1 MTEFEYTNE
10 LYDKEIDFIINFIS
24 REVRSLKK
32 IKTNITRFAYS
43 EALKGKIL
51 FIDFQRCINEVE
63 RMAIEIDF
71 LERKKLEYI
80 KIKEKQTKPMTTL
93 STRVISNFNSSIE
106 KYERTN
112 LTDLLSGSNVT
123 PQKFKQMLINELE
136 RNIKLQEA
144 FLKNPAS
151 FFASALYCAE
161 LNLSPSS
168 LVGEFFFTVHREQV
182 KPILG
187 YKGLVALLLRSDKVK
202 KIWAEVVYNEDDFEY
217 ELGLEPKM
225 VHIPNFNSV
234 KTCDNIKCIYACAKV
249 GEEIVFKVM
258 TLEEIKTI
266 VEILETPSEYYFND
280 KKDPEK
286 WLLKKVAL
294 KQMSKLMPKEDD
306 RLLKAV
312 SFDDN
317 VEGGGYLVLD
327 ENDTVRVVQGTI
339 IGKHNANKKASIY
352 QNLTNFSEKPL
363 PTENN
368 DLHLSSDT
376 DVTSVSDNV
385 NTKGQ

>member
-1 MTEFEYTNE
+1 
-10 LYDKEIDFIINFIS
+10 
-24 REVRSLKK
+24 
-32 IKTNITRFAYS
+32 
-43 EALKGKIL
+43 
-51 FIDFQRCINEVE
+51 
-63 RMAIEIDF
+63 
-71 LERKKLEYI
+71 
-80 KIKEKQTKPMTTL
+80 MTTL
-93 STRVISNFNSSIE
+93 STRVLTNFNESIE
-106 KYERTN
+106 KYEKKN
-112 LTDLLSGSNVT
+112 LTDLLSGTNIS
-123 PQKFKQMLINELE
+123 PQKFKQMLVNELE
-136 RNIKLQEA
+136 RSPNLQNA

-168 LVGEFFFTVHREQV
+168 LVGEFYFTVANESV

-187 YKGLVALLLRSDKVK
+187 YKGLVALLLRSNKVK
-202 KIWAEVVYNEDDFEY
+202 KIWAEVVYTEDDFEY

-234 KTCDNIKCIYACAKV
+234 KTCDNIKCIYACAKIEDEV
-249 GEEIVFKVM
+249 VFKVM

-266 VEILETPSEYYFND
+266 VDMLETPSEYYFND

-286 WLLKKVAL
+286 WSLKKVVL

-327 ENDTVRVVQGTI
+327 DNDSVRVVQGTI
-339 IGKHNANKKASIY
+339 IGRQNNRKKISVY
-352 QNLTNFSEKPL
+352 QNLSDLAENSL
-363 PTENN
+363 SIENN
-368 DLHLSSDT
+368 ELDLSSDIK
-376 DVTSVSDNV
+376 VTSVRN
-385 NTKGQ
+385 NE

>member
-1 MTEFEYTNE
+1 
-10 LYDKEIDFIINFIS
+10 
-24 REVRSLKK
+24 
-32 IKTNITRFAYS
+32 
-43 EALKGKIL
+43 
-51 FIDFQRCINEVE
+51 
-63 RMAIEIDF
+63 
-71 LERKKLEYI
+71 
-80 KIKEKQTKPMTTL
+80 MTTL
-93 STRVISNFNSSIE
+93 STRVITSFNTSIE

-112 LTDLLSGSNVT
+112 LTDLLAGTNIS

-136 RNIKLQEA
+136 RNVRLQEA

-168 LVGEFFFTVHREQV
+168 LVGEFFFTVSGEKI

-187 YKGLVALLLRSDKVK
+187 YKGLVTLLLRSDKVK

-225 VHIPNFNSV
+225 VHVPNFNSI
-234 KTCDNIKCIYACAKV
+234 KTCDNIKCIYACAKIEDEV
-249 GEEIVFKVM
+249 VFKVM

-266 VEILETPSEYYFND
+266 VEVLETPSEYYFND

-286 WLLKKVAL
+286 WLLKKVVL

-327 ENDTVRVVQGTI
+327 ENDSVRVVQGTI
-339 IGKHNANKKASIY
+339 IGRQKPNKKSSIY
-352 QNLTNFSEKPL
+352 QTISKL
-363 PTENN
+363 TENSLPN
-368 DLHLSSDT
+368 ENNKLNLNFDT
-376 DVTSVSDNV
+376 DVTSVSDND
-385 NTKGQ
+385 NT

>member
-1 MTEFEYTNE
+1 
-10 LYDKEIDFIINFIS
+10 
-24 REVRSLKK
+24 
-32 IKTNITRFAYS
+32 
-43 EALKGKIL
+43 
-51 FIDFQRCINEVE
+51 
-63 RMAIEIDF
+63 
-71 LERKKLEYI
+71 
-80 KIKEKQTKPMTTL
+80 MTTL
-93 STRVISNFNSSIE
+93 STRVISSFNASIE

-112 LTDLLSGSNVT
+112 LTDLLSGTNIS

-136 RNIKLQEA
+136 RNVRLQEV
-144 FLKNPAS
+144 FIKNPAS

-168 LVGEFFFTVHREQV
+168 LVGEFFFTVSGEKI

-234 KTCDNIKCIYACAKV
+234 KTCDNIKCIYACAKIEDEV
-249 GEEIVFKVM
+249 VFKVM

-266 VEILETPSEYYFND
+266 VEVLETPSEYYFND

-286 WLLKKVAL
+286 WLLKKVVL

-312 SFDDN
+312 SYDDN

-327 ENDTVRVVQGTI
+327 ENDSVRVVQGTI
-339 IGKHNANKKASIY
+339 IGRQKPNKKSSIY
-352 QNLTNFSEKPL
+352 QTISKLTENSL
-363 PTENN
+363 PNENN
-368 DLHLSSDT
+368 DLHLNLDT
-376 DVTSVSDNV
+376 DVTSVSDND
-385 NTKGQ
+385 NT

>member
-1 MTEFEYTNE
+1 
-10 LYDKEIDFIINFIS
+10 
-24 REVRSLKK
+24 
-32 IKTNITRFAYS
+32 
-43 EALKGKIL
+43 
-51 FIDFQRCINEVE
+51 
-63 RMAIEIDF
+63 
-71 LERKKLEYI
+71 
-80 KIKEKQTKPMTTL
+80 MTTL
-93 STRVISNFNSSIE
+93 STRVISSFNASIE

-112 LTDLLSGSNVT
+112 LTDLLSGTNIS

-136 RNIKLQEA
+136 RNVRLQEV
-144 FLKNPAS
+144 FIKNPAS

-168 LVGEFFFTVHREQV
+168 LVGEFFFTISGDKI

-225 VHIPNFNSV
+225 VHVPNFNSV
-234 KTCDNIKCIYACAKV
+234 KTCDNIKCIYACAKIEDEV
-249 GEEIVFKVM
+249 VFKVM

-266 VEILETPSEYYFND
+266 VEVLETPSEYYFND

-286 WLLKKVAL
+286 WLLKKVVL

-327 ENDTVRVVQGTI
+327 ENDSVRVVQGTI
-339 IGKHNANKKASIY
+339 IGRQKPNKKNSLY
-352 QNLTNFSEKPL
+352 QTISNLTENTLPNKNNKLNLNF
-363 PTENN
+363 
-368 DLHLSSDT
+368 DT
-376 DVTSVSDNV
+376 DVTSVSDND

>member
-1 MTEFEYTNE
+1 
-10 LYDKEIDFIINFIS
+10 
-24 REVRSLKK
+24 
-32 IKTNITRFAYS
+32 
-43 EALKGKIL
+43 
-51 FIDFQRCINEVE
+51 
-63 RMAIEIDF
+63 
-71 LERKKLEYI
+71 
-80 KIKEKQTKPMTTL
+80 MTTL
-93 STRVISNFNSSIE
+93 STRVITSFNNSIE

-112 LTDLLSGSNVT
+112 LNDLLLGTNVS

-168 LVGEFFFTVHREQV
+168 LVGEFYFTVSGDKI

-187 YKGLVALLLRSDKVK
+187 YKGLIALLLRSDKVK
-202 KIWAEVVYNEDDFEY
+202 KIWSEVVYNEDDFEY

-225 VHIPNFNSV
+225 VHIPNFNSI

-249 GEEIVFKVM
+249 GDEIMFKVM

-286 WLLKKVAL
+286 WLLKKVVL
-294 KQMSKLMPKEDD
+294 KQLSKLMPKEDD

-327 ENDTVRVVQGTI
+327 DNDTVRVVQGTI
-339 IGKHNANKKASIY
+339 IGKQSGKKKSSIY
-352 QNLTNFSEKPL
+352 QNLKDLYENPL
-363 PTENN
+363 SSENN
-368 DLHLSSDT
+368 ALNLDSDT
-376 DVTSVSDNV
+376 DVTSVSDND
-385 NTKGQ
+385 NT

>member
-1 MTEFEYTNE
+1 
-10 LYDKEIDFIINFIS
+10 
-24 REVRSLKK
+24 
-32 IKTNITRFAYS
+32 
-43 EALKGKIL
+43 
-51 FIDFQRCINEVE
+51 
-63 RMAIEIDF
+63 
-71 LERKKLEYI
+71 
-80 KIKEKQTKPMTTL
+80 MTTL
-93 STRVISNFNSSIE
+93 STRVITSFNTSIE

-112 LTDLLSGSNVT
+112 LTDLLSGTNIT

-136 RNIKLQEA
+136 RNTKLQEA

-168 LVGEFFFTVHREQV
+168 LVGEFFFTVSAEKI

-187 YKGLVALLLRSDKVK
+187 YKGLITLLLRSDKVK

-225 VHIPNFNSV
+225 VHIPNFNSI

-249 GEEIVFKVM
+249 GDEIMFKVM

-286 WLLKKVAL
+286 WLLKKVVL
-294 KQMSKLMPKEDD
+294 KQLSKLMPKEDD

-327 ENDTVRVVQGTI
+327 DNDTVRVVQGTI
-339 IGKHNANKKASIY
+339 IGKQSGKKKGSIY
-352 QNLTNFSEKPL
+352 QNLKDLYENPL
-363 PTENN
+363 SSENN
-368 DLHLSSDT
+368 GLNLDSDT
-376 DVTSVSDNV
+376 DVTSVSDND
-385 NTKGQ
+385 NT

>member
-1 MTEFEYTNE
+1 MT
-10 LYDKEIDFIINFIS
+10 
-24 REVRSLKK
+24 
-32 IKTNITRFAYS
+32 
-43 EALKGKIL
+43 
-51 FIDFQRCINEVE
+51 
-63 RMAIEIDF
+63 
-71 LERKKLEYI
+71 
-80 KIKEKQTKPMTTL
+80 TTL
-93 STRVISNFNSSIE
+93 STRVISTFNDSIE

-112 LTDLLSGSNVT
+112 LTDLLSGTNVS
-123 PQKFKQMLINELE
+123 PQKFKQMLVNELE

-234 KTCDNIKCIYACAKV
+234 KTCDNIKCIYACAKI
-249 GEEIVFKVM
+249 EEEVVFKVM

-286 WLLKKVAL
+286 WLLKKVVL

-327 ENDTVRVVQGTI
+327 DNDTVRVVQGTI
-339 IGKHNANKKASIY
+339 IGKHNTSKKGSIY
-352 QNLTNFSEKPL
+352 QNLTNFSETTL
-363 PTENN
+363 PIKNN
-368 DLHLSSDT
+368 DLHLTNDT
-376 DVTSVSDNV
+376 DVTSVSDND

>member
-1 MTEFEYTNE
+1 
-10 LYDKEIDFIINFIS
+10 
-24 REVRSLKK
+24 
-32 IKTNITRFAYS
+32 
-43 EALKGKIL
+43 
-51 FIDFQRCINEVE
+51 
-63 RMAIEIDF
+63 
-71 LERKKLEYI
+71 
-80 KIKEKQTKPMTTL
+80 MTTL
-93 STRVISNFNSSIE
+93 STRVISSFNASIE

-112 LTDLLSGSNVT
+112 LTDLLSGTNIS

-136 RNIKLQEA
+136 RNVRLQEA

-168 LVGEFFFTVHREQV
+168 LVGEFFFTVSGEKI

-234 KTCDNIKCIYACAKV
+234 KTCDNIKCIYACAKIEDEV
-249 GEEIVFKVM
+249 VFKVM

-266 VEILETPSEYYFND
+266 VEVLETPSEYYFND

-286 WLLKKVAL
+286 WLLKKVVL

-312 SFDDN
+312 SYDDN

-327 ENDTVRVVQGTI
+327 ENDSVRIVQGTI
-339 IGKHNANKKASIY
+339 IGRQKPNKKSSIY
-352 QNLTNFSEKPL
+352 QTISKLTENSL
-363 PTENN
+363 PNENN
-368 DLHLSSDT
+368 DLHLNLDT
-376 DVTSVSDNV
+376 DVTSVSDND

>member
-1 MTEFEYTNE
+1 
-10 LYDKEIDFIINFIS
+10 
-24 REVRSLKK
+24 
-32 IKTNITRFAYS
+32 
-43 EALKGKIL
+43 
-51 FIDFQRCINEVE
+51 
-63 RMAIEIDF
+63 
-71 LERKKLEYI
+71 
-80 KIKEKQTKPMTTL
+80 MTTL
-93 STRVISNFNSSIE
+93 STRVLTNFNSSIE
-106 KYERTN
+106 KYEKKN
-112 LTDLLSGSNVT
+112 LADLLSGTNTS
-123 PQKFKQMLINELE
+123 PQKFKQMLVNELE
-136 RNIKLQEA
+136 RSPNLQNA

-168 LVGEFFFTVHREQV
+168 LVGEFYFTVSNEKV

-187 YKGLVALLLRSDKVK
+187 YKGLVALLLRSNKVK
-202 KIWAEVVYNEDDFEY
+202 KIWAEVVYTEDDFEY

-234 KTCDNIKCIYACAKV
+234 KTCDNIKCIYACAKIEDEV
-249 GEEIVFKVM
+249 VFKVM

-266 VEILETPSEYYFND
+266 VDMLETPSEYYFND

-286 WLLKKVAL
+286 WSLKKVVL

-327 ENDTVRVVQGTI
+327 DNDSVRVVQGTV
-339 IGKHNANKKASIY
+339 IGKQNNRKKISIY
-352 QNLTNFSEKPL
+352 QNLTDLSENTL
-363 PTENN
+363 SIENN
-368 DLHLSSDT
+368 ELNLSSDIK
-376 DVTSVSDNV
+376 VTSARN
-385 NTKGQ
+385 NE

>member
-1 MTEFEYTNE
+1 
-10 LYDKEIDFIINFIS
+10 
-24 REVRSLKK
+24 
-32 IKTNITRFAYS
+32 
-43 EALKGKIL
+43 
-51 FIDFQRCINEVE
+51 
-63 RMAIEIDF
+63 
-71 LERKKLEYI
+71 
-80 KIKEKQTKPMTTL
+80 MTTL
-93 STRVISNFNSSIE
+93 STRVLTNFNSSIE
-106 KYERTN
+106 KYEKKN
-112 LTDLLSGSNVT
+112 LADLLSGTNTS
-123 PQKFKQMLINELE
+123 PQKFKQMLVNELE
-136 RNIKLQEA
+136 RSPNLQNA

-168 LVGEFFFTVHREQV
+168 LVGEFYFTVSNEKV

-187 YKGLVALLLRSDKVK
+187 YKGLVALLLRSNKVK
-202 KIWAEVVYNEDDFEY
+202 KIWAEVVYTEDDFEY

-234 KTCDNIKCIYACAKV
+234 KTCDNIKCIYACAKIEDEV
-249 GEEIVFKVM
+249 VFKVM

-266 VEILETPSEYYFND
+266 VDMLETPSEYYFND

-286 WLLKKVAL
+286 WSLKKVVL

-327 ENDTVRVVQGTI
+327 DNDSVRVVQGTV
-339 IGKHNANKKASIY
+339 IGKQNNRKKISIY
-352 QNLTNFSEKPL
+352 QNLTDLSENTL
-363 PTENN
+363 SIENN
-368 DLHLSSDT
+368 ELNLSSDIK
-376 DVTSVSDNV
+376 VTSVRN
-385 NTKGQ
+385 NE

>member
-1 MTEFEYTNE
+1 
-10 LYDKEIDFIINFIS
+10 
-24 REVRSLKK
+24 
-32 IKTNITRFAYS
+32 
-43 EALKGKIL
+43 
-51 FIDFQRCINEVE
+51 
-63 RMAIEIDF
+63 
-71 LERKKLEYI
+71 
-80 KIKEKQTKPMTTL
+80 
-93 STRVISNFNSSIE
+93 
-106 KYERTN
+106 
-112 LTDLLSGSNVT
+112 
-123 PQKFKQMLINELE
+123 MLINELE
-136 RNIKLQEA
+136 RNTKLQEA

-168 LVGEFFFTVHREQV
+168 LVGEFFFTVSAEKI

-225 VHIPNFNSV
+225 VHVPNFNSI

-249 GEEIVFKVM
+249 GDEIMFKVM

-286 WLLKKVAL
+286 WLLKKVVL
-294 KQMSKLMPKEDD
+294 KQLSKLMPKEDD

-327 ENDTVRVVQGTI
+327 ENDSVRVVQGTI
-339 IGKHNANKKASIY
+339 IGRQKPNKKNSIY
-352 QNLTNFSEKPL
+352 QTISKLTENSL
-363 PTENN
+363 SNENN
-368 DLHLSSDT
+368 DLHLNSDT
-376 DVTSVSDNV
+376 DVTSVSDND

>member
-1 MTEFEYTNE
+1 
-10 LYDKEIDFIINFIS
+10 
-24 REVRSLKK
+24 
-32 IKTNITRFAYS
+32 
-43 EALKGKIL
+43 
-51 FIDFQRCINEVE
+51 
-63 RMAIEIDF
+63 
-71 LERKKLEYI
+71 
-80 KIKEKQTKPMTTL
+80 MTTL
-93 STRVISNFNSSIE
+93 STRIISSFNSSIE
-106 KYERTN
+106 KYEKAN
-112 LTDLLSGSNVT
+112 LTDLLAGTNIS

-136 RNIKLQEA
+136 RNIRLQEA

-168 LVGEFFFTVHREQV
+168 LVGEFFFTISGEKI

-225 VHIPNFNSV
+225 VHVPNFNSI
-234 KTCDNIKCIYACAKV
+234 KTCDNIKCIYACAKIEDEV
-249 GEEIVFKVM
+249 VFKVM

-266 VEILETPSEYYFND
+266 VEVLETPSEYYFND

-286 WLLKKVAL
+286 WLLKKVVL

-327 ENDTVRVVQGTI
+327 ENDSVRVVQGTI
-339 IGKHNANKKASIY
+339 IGRQKPNKKNSIY
-352 QNLTNFSEKPL
+352 QTISKLTENPL
-363 PTENN
+363 SSENN
-368 DLHLSSDT
+368 DLHLNSDT
-376 DVTSVSDNV
+376 DVTSVSDND
-385 NTKGQ
+385 NNKGQ

>member
-1 MTEFEYTNE
+1 M
-10 LYDKEIDFIINFIS
+10 K
-24 REVRSLKK
+24 
-32 IKTNITRFAYS
+32 
-43 EALKGKIL
+43 
-51 FIDFQRCINEVE
+51 
-63 RMAIEIDF
+63 
-71 LERKKLEYI
+71 
-80 KIKEKQTKPMTTL
+80 TL

-106 KYERTN
+106 KYEKAN
-112 LTDLLSGSNVT
+112 LTDLLAGTNTS

-136 RNIKLQEA
+136 RNTRLQEV

-168 LVGEFFFTVHREQV
+168 LVGEFFFTISGEKI

-225 VHIPNFNSV
+225 VHVPNFNSI
-234 KTCDNIKCIYACAKV
+234 KTCDNIKCIYACAKIEDEV
-249 GEEIVFKVM
+249 VFKVM

-266 VEILETPSEYYFND
+266 VEVLETPSEFYFND

-286 WLLKKVAL
+286 WLLKKVVL

-312 SFDDN
+312 SYDDN

-327 ENDTVRVVQGTI
+327 ENDSVRVVQGTI
-339 IGKHNANKKASIY
+339 IGRQKTNKKNSIY
-352 QNLTNFSEKPL
+352 QTISKLTENPL
-363 PTENN
+363 SSENN
-368 DLHLSSDT
+368 DLHLNPDT
-376 DVTSVSDNV
+376 DVTSVSDND
-385 NTKGQ
+385 NT

>member
-1 MTEFEYTNE
+1 
-10 LYDKEIDFIINFIS
+10 
-24 REVRSLKK
+24 
-32 IKTNITRFAYS
+32 
-43 EALKGKIL
+43 
-51 FIDFQRCINEVE
+51 
-63 RMAIEIDF
+63 
-71 LERKKLEYI
+71 
-80 KIKEKQTKPMTTL
+80 MTTL
-93 STRVISNFNSSIE
+93 STRVITSFNTSIE

-112 LTDLLSGSNVT
+112 LTDLLSGTNIT

-136 RNIKLQEA
+136 RNTKLQEA

-168 LVGEFFFTVHREQV
+168 LVGEFFFTVSAEKI

-225 VHIPNFNSV
+225 VHIPNFNSI

-249 GEEIVFKVM
+249 GDEIMFKVM

-286 WLLKKVAL
+286 WLLKKVVL
-294 KQMSKLMPKEDD
+294 KQLSKLMPKEDD

-327 ENDTVRVVQGTI
+327 DNDTVRVVQGTI
-339 IGKHNANKKASIY
+339 IGKQNGKKKGSIY
-352 QNLTNFSEKPL
+352 QNLKDLYENPL
-363 PTENN
+363 SSENN
-368 DLHLSSDT
+368 GLNLDSDT
-376 DVTSVSDNV
+376 DVTSVSDND
-385 NTKGQ
+385 NT

>member
-1 MTEFEYTNE
+1 
-10 LYDKEIDFIINFIS
+10 
-24 REVRSLKK
+24 
-32 IKTNITRFAYS
+32 
-43 EALKGKIL
+43 
-51 FIDFQRCINEVE
+51 
-63 RMAIEIDF
+63 
-71 LERKKLEYI
+71 
-80 KIKEKQTKPMTTL
+80 MTTL
-93 STRVISNFNSSIE
+93 STRVITSFNTSIE

-112 LTDLLSGSNVT
+112 LTDLLSGTNIT

-136 RNIKLQEA
+136 RNTKLQEA

-168 LVGEFFFTVHREQV
+168 LVGEFFFTVSAEKI

-225 VHIPNFNSV
+225 VHIPNFNSI

-249 GEEIVFKVM
+249 GDEIMFKVM

-286 WLLKKVAL
+286 WLLKKVVL
-294 KQMSKLMPKEDD
+294 KQLSKLMPKEDD

-327 ENDTVRVVQGTI
+327 DNDTVRVVQGTI
-339 IGKHNANKKASIY
+339 IGKQSGKKKGSIY
-352 QNLTNFSEKPL
+352 QNLKDLYENPL
-363 PTENN
+363 SSENN
-368 DLHLSSDT
+368 GLNLDSDT
-376 DVTSVSDNV
+376 DVTSVRDND
-385 NTKGQ
+385 NT